1 MSLHDSPPKA
11 PLLPTPELNY
21 GELLRSSWACVHP
34 QLLLIAGLTLVFV
47 MGYAGVAA
55 LPWVGW
61 PLANLLMVG
70 YVACMIRVRKGQAF
84 DFEDFLWGF
93 QNFNRFINVLLLN
106 VLTTIATVLGTI
118 CFVIPGIYLFVAFFL
133 STVFL
138 VRDDVDAIEAMRRS
152 YYATKTKWWFVL
164 GLAILTGLL
173 NLAGVISML
182 VGVLITV
189 PLSIL
194 VTIFAAEGLSG
205 RTAEIPSFTFK
216 PSPTASPSS
225 IQVNPN

>member
-1 MSLHDSPPKA
+1 MSLHDSPSKS
-11 PLLPTPELNY
+11 PLLPTPPLNY
-21 GELLRSSWACVHP
+21 GELLRSSWACIHP
-34 QLLLIAGLTLVFV
+34 QLALIAGLSFVFV
-47 MGYAGVAA
+47 MGYGGVCA
-55 LPWVGW
+55 LPYLGW

-70 YVACMIRVRKGQAF
+70 YVACLLRVRKGQSF

-106 VLTTIATVLGTI
+106 ILTTILCVIGTI
-118 CFVIPGIYLFVAFFL
+118 FFVIPGIYLFVALFL
-133 STVFL
+133 ATVFL

-152 YYATKTKWWFVL
+152 YYATKENWWFVC
-164 GLAILTGLL
+164 GLVLLVGVL
-173 NLAGVISML
+173 NLIGLISMV
-182 VGVLITV
+182 VGVLITA

-194 VTIFAAEGLSG
+194 ITIFAAEGLSG

-216 PSPTASPSS
+216 ASPTSSASS